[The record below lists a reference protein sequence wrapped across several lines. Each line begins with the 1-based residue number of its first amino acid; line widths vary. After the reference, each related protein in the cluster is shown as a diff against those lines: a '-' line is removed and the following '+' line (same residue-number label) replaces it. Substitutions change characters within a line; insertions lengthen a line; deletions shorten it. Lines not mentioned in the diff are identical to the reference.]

1 MSVNFAAFQPLDLGS
16 PSSNRK
22 LLLSCAC
29 AWSHDSQNASWPANP
44 LSSHLRLE
52 STDASKITASPKD
65 RFHQCRSSL
74 QHKMREAMSS
84 LWLK

>member
-1 MSVNFAAFQPLDLGS
+1 VSVNFAAFQPLDLGS

-22 LLLSCAC
+22 LLLSCVC

-44 LSSHLRLE
+44 QSSHLRLK

-65 RFHQCRSSL
+65 RFHQYRSSL
-74 QHKMREAMSS
+74 QHTMQEAMPSW
-84 LWLK
+84 WLK